1 MKNHEG
7 TLQSVRGLA
16 LVVGALVAAGCTSD
30 VVPAID
36 STCGLDAET
45 ERSPGYP
52 YDLAL
57 WNEEVAPLLARD
69 CTQAGC
75 HADAAPPAG
84 RSGGLTVFGAVTAC
98 DRVKTF
104 DQVRRKVDLVAPE
117 KSRLL
122 VAAQGGRLSADVPHP
137 FDYGEVEGGQ
147 AALDLLTGFVERA
160 RATCVADGGCAPDRR
175 DFFDLAAFEATI
187 APGLDA
193 AGGGQGCAAT
203 AACHA
208 PPDGQL
214 GFSLPPSPQPGSA
227 AMEAASR
234 AVTSRVELDAEPTAT
249 LFYVRATTPHAD
261 GASTTVDDDTARAI
275 LVWIGEAIAA
285 RGDGEGCADPAQL
298 DLGVFRDDILP
309 ILRGDVDLNGSG
321 GIATGCTRSVCH
333 GERRPGALLLDPDA
347 PPEDQLANFAC
358 FVSLSSP
365 SSSQV
370 LLCPRKDARCSVQ
383 PHPGDRIF
391 GNSAEDQNY
400 QRVMSFLFS
409 AVTDSTPLDFA
420 FFARRINPMFEDEGA
435 VAGATANLTCAD
447 TRSCHGIALA
457 TQRPA
462 GGNLA
467 ILPGAGEDVDMLS
480 VNFTEASA
488 FLNFITPEQSSL
500 FLYPTDLIADR
511 DNPVATGIPHPGGA
525 GFAPD
530 SRFAR
535 DVLTFARGL
544 RPDADGFQPS
554 WLIAGDYPAFDLR
567 EVTLVDEEADRPRIF
582 DRSRGR
588 KLGGLWDALFSDA
601 AEVDVGGFLRGEVG
615 DGRIAH
621 AVAYVFNT
629 TPSELEVVVE
639 LSSINAAFLRLDDGD
654 VIELAPG
661 ATLRSSV
668 TVPSAPSAGASGGSR
683 IWIKLFEAPG
693 DGGMR
698 FSVRL
703 LRPNR
708 DAPYADG
715 ELFLKLG
722 PTGGI

>member
-1 MKNHEG
+1 MKNHEVM
-7 TLQSVRGLA
+7 QSARRLA
-16 LVVGALVAAGCTSD
+16 LVLGALVAAGCSGD
-30 VVPAID
+30 VVPAVE
-36 STCGLDAET
+36 STCALDAET

-52 YDLAL
+52 YDLAA
-57 WNEEVAPLLARD
+57 WNQEVAPLLARD

-84 RSGGLTVFGAVTAC
+84 RSGGLTVFGAATAC
-98 DRVKTF
+98 QRLETF
-104 DQVRRKVDLVAPE
+104 GQVRGKVDLVAPE
-117 KSRLL
+117 RSRLL
-122 VAAQGGRLSADVPHP
+122 VAVQGGRLSGDAPHP
-137 FDYGEVEGGQ
+137 FDYRDAEGGQ

-187 APGLDA
+187 APGLEA
-193 AGGGQGCAAT
+193 AGAGQGCAAT

-214 GFSLPPSPQPGSA
+214 GFALPPALEPGSA
-227 AMEAASR
+227 AMEAAYR
-234 AVTSRVELDAEPTAT
+234 AVTSRIDLDAEPTAA
-249 LFYVRATTPHAD
+249 LFYVRATTPHGG
-261 GASTTVDDDTARAI
+261 GASTTVDQDTARAI
-275 LVWIGEAIAA
+275 LTWIGDAIAA

-321 GIATGCTRSVCH
+321 GVATGCTRSVCH
-333 GERRPGALLLDPDA
+333 GERRPGALVLDPDA
-347 PPEDQLANFAC
+347 PAEDQLANFAC

-370 LLCPRKDARCSVQ
+370 LLCPRKDRRCSVQ

-391 GNSAEDQNY
+391 GDSAEDQNY

-420 FFARRINPMFEDEGA
+420 FFARRINPMFQDERA
-435 VAGATANLTCAD
+435 VAGAAQNRTCAD
-447 TRSCHGIALA
+447 TAGCHGIALA
-457 TQRPA
+457 TQAPA

-467 ILPGAGEDVDMLS
+467 ILPGAGEDVDMLR

-500 FLYPTDLIADR
+500 FLYPTDLIADP

-535 DVLTFARGL
+535 DVITFARGL
-544 RPDADGFQPS
+544 RPDADGFQAS
-554 WLIAGDYPAFDLR
+554 WLIAGDYPASDLR
-567 EVTLVDEEADRPRIF
+567 DATLVDEVADRPRIF
-582 DRSRGR
+582 DESGGR
-588 KLGGLWDALFSDA
+588 KLAGMWDPLFSDA
-601 AEVDVGGFLRGEVG
+601 AEVDVGAFLRGEVG

-621 AVAYVFNT
+621 AVAYVFNA
-629 TPSELEVVVE
+629 TPSDREVVVE
-639 LSSINAAFLRLDDGD
+639 LSSINAALLRLEDD
-654 VIELAPG
+654 VIELPPG
-661 ATLRSSV
+661 ATLRASM
-668 TVPSAPSAGASGGSR
+668 TVPSAPSGRASGGSR

-703 LRPNR
+703 LRPDR
-708 DAPYADG
+708 DAPYRDG